1 MEGRVI
7 PILDKFSHKAT
18 MSADCEHCE
27 CALLPVLYAARVMWE
42 QHDTGLLLRQPV
54 MSRAVR
60 EKTVR
65 TQEEARDMQRTRL
78 CNLSPQK
85 ARDPPTQASGS
96 ALLPSVLT
104 DPHTLVRLVIIPNSL
119 TAMQQENPKKRVT
132 SHTQACIMGW
142 ESVLLNLSCRCQQ
155 TDSRFD
161 PSEGTSA
168 FCAEWWLWVNSNA
181 FPAWL

>member
-1 MEGRVI
+1 
-7 PILDKFSHKAT
+7 
-18 MSADCEHCE
+18 MSK
-27 CALLPVLYAARVMWE
+27 
-42 QHDTGLLLRQPV
+42 
-54 MSRAVR
+54 AVR

-65 TQEEARDMQRTRL
+65 TQEEARDMQRTHL
-78 CNLSPQK
+78 CNLSPQE
-85 ARDPPTQASGS
+85 ARDPPTHASDP

-119 TAMQQENPKKRVT
+119 TGMQQENPKKRVT

-168 FCAEWWLWVNSNA
+168 FCAEW
-181 FPAWL
+181 